1 MIISLTFSR
10 QNIFSPG
17 QGRDILDG
25 SSVSY
30 LDLTPLE
37 LPDLGDTDL
46 DEGDRPPPTLVA
58 LGDPTAYMTK
68 QQKK

>member
-1 MIISLTFSR
+1 MPPPPPLWVV
-10 QNIFSPG
+10 
-17 QGRDILDG
+17 RDL
-25 SSVSY
+25 VAPLPATVF

-58 LGDPTAYMTK
+58 LGDPTAILFSS
-68 QQKK
+68 